1 MGTTVRRILKFTA
14 IGCGGLLGLALFL
27 GIVGEVI
34 GGGGSDTSS
43 PPEKAE
49 KRKGVE
55 QADKE
60 QAKDPPEE
68 IEKEDSNAGVE
79 PEPAPTR

>member
-1 MGTTVRRILKFTA
+1 MRRILKFTA
-14 IGCGGLLGLALFL
+14 IGCGGLLGCALFL